1 MNSVEHSQNT
11 GATAA
16 VVATT
21 QRIETYPIEFTGS
34 GSEYFRVWIV
44 NVLLTLVTLG
54 IYSPWAKVRT
64 IKYFYSNTLVAGHSF
79 DFHGEP
85 RKMFRGMALVGVFFL
100 IYSWALDFSG
110 FAALVALGAFLVLA
124 PTLLMSAMRFRLA
137 NTSWRGLRFHFL
149 GDKKG
154 AYQTLLPPLVL
165 LLLPTT
171 LMAFAGGTDT
181 EEVNAAAESF
191 LGLFGL
197 SYLLLLAALP
207 YFLWRLKGY
216 QHNHFAYGG
225 LRSELRAGARSFYM
239 MALGALGVALLGLIA
254 LGLVAVVLVPYSAWS
269 GSAGGALRS
278 VFWALVPLIFIGI
291 IYFNIVPR
299 AFWQAR
305 LQNLVWSRTGN
316 NYFRFKSS
324 LPVGAYIWLQFK
336 NYLLILVTL
345 GFYWPFAVVATKR
358 AKLEAIT
365 LQSRADLD
373 ALADHAARKQAE
385 AAGDAAADMFDLDIG
400 I

>member
-11 GATAA
+11 GVTAA
-16 VVATT
+16 AAPARRQIEVYPFEFSAT
-21 QRIETYPIEFTGS
+21 

-44 NVLLTLVTLG
+44 NLLLTLVTLG
-54 IYSPWAKVRT
+54 LYSPWAKVRS
-64 IKYFYSNTLVAGHSF
+64 IKYFYSNTLVDGHSF

-110 FAALVALGAFLVLA
+110 IAALVALAAFLFLA

-137 NTSWRGLRFHFL
+137 NTSWRGLRFQFM
-149 GDKKG
+149 GDKTN
-154 AYQTLLPPLVL
+154 AYKTLLPPLVL

-171 LMAFAGGTDT
+171 MMAFVGGSGK
-181 EEVNAAAESF
+181 EEANAAAESF
-191 LGLFGL
+191 LAVFGV
-197 SYLLLLAALP
+197 SYLLLLAGLP
-207 YFLWRLKGY
+207 YFLWRLKSY

-225 LRSELRAGARSFYM
+225 LRSELRTGARSFYM
-239 MALGALGVALLGLIA
+239 VALGALGVALLGLLV
-254 LGLVAVVLVPYSAWS
+254 LGLTGAIIVPAGAVT
-269 GSAGGALRS
+269 GSKTA
-278 VFWALVPLIFIGI
+278 VFFAIVPLIIVGI

-305 LQNLVWSRTGN
+305 VQNLVWSRTGN
-316 NYFRFKSS
+316 NYFRFKSE
-324 LPVGAYIWLQFK
+324 LPVGSYIWLQFK

-358 AKLEAIT
+358 AKLDAMS
-365 LQSRADLD
+365 LHSRVELD
-373 ALADHAARKQAE
+373 TLADHAARKQAD
-385 AAGDAAADMFDLDIG
+385 AAGDAAADMFDMDIG

>member
-1 MNSVEHSQNT
+1 MNSVEPSQNT
-11 GATAA
+11 GVTAA
-16 VVATT
+16 AAPATG
-21 QRIETYPIEFTGS
+21 RIETYPIEFTAT

-44 NVLLTLVTLG
+44 NLLLMLVTLG
-54 IYSPWAKVRT
+54 LYSPWAKVRS
-64 IKYFYSNTLVAGHSF
+64 IKYFYSNTLLAGHSF

-110 FAALVALGAFLVLA
+110 FAALVALGAFLFLA
-124 PTLLMSAMRFRLA
+124 PTLFMSAMRFRLA
-137 NTSWRGLRFHFL
+137 NTSWRGMRFHFL
-149 GDKKG
+149 GDKTD
-154 AYQTLLPPLVL
+154 AYKTLLPPLVL

-171 LMAFAGGTDT
+171 LMAFLSGPDEESTAVAGAMGG
-181 EEVNAAAESF
+181 AFA
-191 LGLFGL
+191 LL
-197 SYLLLLAALP
+197 YLVLLAALP
-207 YFLWRLKGY
+207 YFLWRLKSY

-225 LRSELRAGARSFYM
+225 LRSELRTGARSFYM
-239 MALGALGVALLGLIA
+239 VALGALSVALLGLLV
-254 LGLVAVVLVPYSAWS
+254 LGLTAAVIVP
-269 GSAGGALRS
+269 AGAVTGNKAAL
-278 VFWALVPLIFIGI
+278 FFAIVPLIIAAV

-305 LQNLVWSRTGN
+305 VQNLVWSRTGN
-316 NYFRFKSS
+316 NYFRFKSD

-358 AKLEAIT
+358 AKLDAMS
-365 LQSRADLD
+365 LHSRVDLD
-373 ALADHAARKQAE
+373 ALADHAARKQAD
-385 AAGDAAADMFDLDIG
+385 AAGDAAADMFDMDIG

>member
-11 GATAA
+11 GVTAA
-16 VVATT
+16 ASPAPRPIAVYPFEFSAT
-21 QRIETYPIEFTGS
+21 

-44 NVLLTLVTLG
+44 NLLLTLVTLG
-54 IYSPWAKVRT
+54 LYSPWAKVRS
-64 IKYFYSNTLVAGHSF
+64 IKYFYSNTLVDGHSF

-110 FAALVALGAFLVLA
+110 FAAMVALGAFLFLA
-124 PTLLMSAMRFRLA
+124 PTLFMSAMRFRLA
-137 NTSWRGLRFHFL
+137 NTSWRGLRFQFV
-149 GDKKG
+149 GDKAN
-154 AYQTLLPPLVL
+154 AYKTLLPPLVL

-171 LMAFAGGTDT
+171 MMALVGGPDKEESNAVAATMGGAFA
-181 EEVNAAAESF
+181 
-191 LGLFGL
+191 LL
-197 SYLLLLAALP
+197 YLVLLAALP
-207 YFLWRLKGY
+207 YFLWRLKSY

-225 LRSELRAGARSFYM
+225 LRSELRTSARSFYM
-239 MALGALGVALLGLIA
+239 AALGALGVALLGLLV
-254 LGLVAVVLVPYSAWS
+254 LGLVAAVMVPASVMAGSKAAVLFAII
-269 GSAGGALRS
+269 
-278 VFWALVPLIFIGI
+278 PLIIAAVV
-291 IYFNIVPR
+291 YFNIVPR

-316 NYFRFKSS
+316 NYFRFKSD

-345 GFYWPFAVVATKR
+345 GFYWPFAVVAAKR
-358 AKLEAIT
+358 AKLEA
-365 LQSRADLD
+365 LSLHSRVELD
-373 ALADHAARKQAE
+373 TLADHAARKPAD